1 MTLIF
6 NYNKNIII
14 WSVEKIATDISII
27 KEQNNVPIAQGKLL
41 NIEIKTMK
49 GCVL

>member
-1 MTLIF
+1 M
-6 NYNKNIII
+6 
-14 WSVEKIATDISII
+14 ATDISIM

-41 NIEIKTMK
+41 NIEIRIMK